1 MGQSLPDAGSKGNG
15 ANGSAAGLAASLRR
29 VGEDEQSR
37 LDRELIE
44 LMNELRVA
52 LPGVQILF
60 AFLLTVPF
68 NNRFERVS
76 DLQQRVYFF
85 ALLAVLVS
93 SALLMAPT
101 AYHRLRFRQRDK
113 ERLLRISNRFAIAGI
128 AALALGMVAAIFFV
142 TDFLFELWAAA
153 GVAAGAGLLLAFAWF
168 LLPLRPEIRE
178 TASRG

>member
-1 MGQSLPDAGSKGNG
+1 MA
-15 ANGSAAGLAASLRR
+15 
-29 VGEDEQSR
+29 EDEQSR

-68 NNRFERVS
+68 NNRFERVT
-76 DLQQRVYFF
+76 DLQQRVYFI
-85 ALLAVLVS
+85 ALILVLVS

-113 ERLLRISNRFAIAGI
+113 ERLLLISNRFAITGI
-128 AALALGMVAAIFFV
+128 GALALGMVAAIFVV
-142 TDFLFELWAAA
+142 TDFLFDVWAAV
-153 GVAAGAGLLLAFAWF
+153 GVAAGAAVLLGLLWF
-168 LLPLRPEIRE
+168 VLPLQRRIRE
-178 TASRG
+178 AAGRD

>member
-1 MGQSLPDAGSKGNG
+1 
-15 ANGSAAGLAASLRR
+15 

-68 NNRFERVS
+68 NNRFEKVS
-76 DLQQRVYFF
+76 NLQEDVYFV
-85 ALLAVLVS
+85 ALLLTVVS
-93 SALLMAPT
+93 TALLMAPT

-113 ERLLRISNRFAIAGI
+113 DRLLKISNRFAIAGI
-128 AALALGMVAAIFFV
+128 GALAGAMVAAIFFV
-142 TDFLFELWAAA
+142 TDFLFEAWAALIVASAA
-153 GVAAGAGLLLAFAWF
+153 GVLLGVVWF
-168 LLPLRPEIRE
+168 LLPLRPELRE
-178 TASRG
+178 TVAKG

>member
-1 MGQSLPDAGSKGNG
+1 
-15 ANGSAAGLAASLRR
+15 

-68 NNRFERVS
+68 NNRFEKVS
-76 DLQQRVYFF
+76 NLQEDVYFV
-85 ALLAVLVS
+85 ALLLTVVS
-93 SALLMAPT
+93 TALLMAPT

-113 ERLLRISNRFAIAGI
+113 DRLLKISNRFAIGGI
-128 AALALGMVAAIFFV
+128 AALAGAMVAAIFFV
-142 TDFLFELWAAA
+142 TDFLFEPWAALIVASAA
-153 GVAAGAGLLLAFAWF
+153 GVLLGVVWF
-168 LLPLRPEIRE
+168 LLPLRPELRE
-178 TASRG
+178 TVAKG

>member
-1 MGQSLPDAGSKGNG
+1 
-15 ANGSAAGLAASLRR
+15 

-68 NNRFERVS
+68 NNRFEKVS
-76 DLQQRVYFF
+76 NLQEDVYFV
-85 ALLAVLVS
+85 ALLLTVVS
-93 SALLMAPT
+93 TALLMAPT

-113 ERLLRISNRFAIAGI
+113 DRLLKISNRFAIGGI
-128 AALALGMVAAIFFV
+128 AALAGAMVAAIFFV
-142 TDFLFELWAAA
+142 TDFLFEPWAALIVASAA
-153 GVAAGAGLLLAFAWF
+153 GVLLGVVWF
-168 LLPLRPEIRE
+168 LLPLRPELRE
-178 TASRG
+178 TVAEG

>member
-1 MGQSLPDAGSKGNG
+1 MP
-15 ANGSAAGLAASLRR
+15 
-29 VGEDEQSR
+29 EDDQSR

-68 NNRFERVS
+68 NNRFEKVS
-76 DLQQRVYFF
+76 DLQEDVYFV
-85 ALLAVLVS
+85 ALLLTVVS
-93 SALLMAPT
+93 TALLMAPT

-113 ERLLRISNRFAIAGI
+113 ERLLRISNRFAIGGI
-128 AALALGMVAAIFFV
+128 AALALAIVAAIFFV
-142 TDFLFELWAAA
+142 TDFLFEVWAALGVAVAA
-153 GVAAGAGLLLAFAWF
+153 GVLLGVLWF

-178 TASRG
+178 TVSKS

>member
-1 MGQSLPDAGSKGNG
+1 
-15 ANGSAAGLAASLRR
+15 

-76 DLQQRVYFF
+76 DLQQRVYFV
-85 ALLAVLVS
+85 ALLLVLLS

-128 AALALGMVAAIFFV
+128 SALALGMVAAIFFV
-142 TDFLFELWAAA
+142 TDFLFEVWAAA
-153 GVAAGAGLLLAFAWF
+153 AVAGGAALLLGLFWFA
-168 LLPLRPEIRE
+168 LPLHRQIRDAA
-178 TASRG
+178 TPD

>member
-1 MGQSLPDAGSKGNG
+1 MA
-15 ANGSAAGLAASLRR
+15 
-29 VGEDEQSR
+29 EDDDSR

-68 NNRFERVS
+68 NNRFEQVT
-76 DLQQRVYFF
+76 DMQQRVYFV
-85 ALLAVLVS
+85 ALILALVS

-128 AALALGMVAAIFFV
+128 GALALGIVAAIFFV
-142 TDFLFELWAAA
+142 TDFLFEIWAAL
-153 GVAAGAGLLLAFAWF
+153 GVAAGAAVLIGLVWF

-178 TASRG
+178 TASKG

>member
-1 MGQSLPDAGSKGNG
+1 
-15 ANGSAAGLAASLRR
+15 

-68 NNRFERVS
+68 NNRFEKVS
-76 DLQQRVYFF
+76 NLQEDVYFV
-85 ALLAVLVS
+85 ALLLTVVS
-93 SALLMAPT
+93 TALLMAPT

-113 ERLLRISNRFAIAGI
+113 DRLLKISNRFAIAGI
-128 AALALGMVAAIFFV
+128 AALAGAMVAAIFFV
-142 TDFLFELWAAA
+142 TDFLFAAWAASIVALAA
-153 GVAAGAGLLLAFAWF
+153 GVLLGVVWF
-168 LLPLRPEIRE
+168 LLPLRPELRE
-178 TASRG
+178 TVAKG